1 MAGKAKQN
9 CSMVYEGYRDRDG
22 RRMHAV
28 VFVDRG
34 ENGIQ
39 FKLIFVPATSEMI
52 NLNRG
57 IKYKIASATRSS
69 MALSINHSLFYVD
82 IYPARR
88 NDLFKLERIL
98 YEKFSLPRKE

>member
-1 MAGKAKQN
+1 
-9 CSMVYEGYRDRDG
+9 MVYEEYRDRDG

-28 VFVDRG
+28 VVVDRG

-39 FKLIFVPATSEMI
+39 FKLIFVPARSEMI

-57 IKYKIASATRSS
+57 IKYKIASANRSS
-69 MALSINHSLFYVD
+69 MALGVNHSLFYVD
-82 IYPARR
+82 IYPAPR
-88 NDLFKLERIL
+88 NGPFKLERIL